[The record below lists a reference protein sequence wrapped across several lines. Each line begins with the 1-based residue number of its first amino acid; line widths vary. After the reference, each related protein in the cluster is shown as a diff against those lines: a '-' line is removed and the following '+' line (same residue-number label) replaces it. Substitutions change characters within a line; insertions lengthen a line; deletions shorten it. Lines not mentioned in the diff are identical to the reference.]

1 MIRAIRGCGPIVG
14 GAVVVRNAE
23 LAGPKNAYIRGRGI
37 RTNDGCR
44 PGCPQCGSPQGSP
57 AAWDVLAEVDER
69 PVFAR
74 RFPRSQNAVV
84 RFYEPPTPSQQV
96 RGCAPIVGGLIV
108 VRNAEVRKRQGVA
121 AAPRGLPVAH

>member
-1 MIRAIRGCGPIVG
+1 MLSAMRSPLASGWVG
-14 GAVVVRNAE
+14 
-23 LAGPKNAYIRGRGI
+23 I
-37 RTNDGCR
+37 
-44 PGCPQCGSPQGSP
+44 
-57 AAWDVLAEVDER
+57 AEVDEGAD
-69 PVFAR
+69 FAL

-84 RFYEPPTPSQQV
+84 RFYAPPTPSQQV

>member
-1 MIRAIRGCGPIVG
+1 MSAMRMPAKAAASCG
-14 GAVVVRNAE
+14 
-23 LAGPKNAYIRGRGI
+23 
-37 RTNDGCR
+37 
-44 PGCPQCGSPQGSP
+44 
-57 AAWDVLAEVDER
+57 VLAEVDER

-108 VRNAEVRKRQGVA
+108 VRNAEARKRQGVA